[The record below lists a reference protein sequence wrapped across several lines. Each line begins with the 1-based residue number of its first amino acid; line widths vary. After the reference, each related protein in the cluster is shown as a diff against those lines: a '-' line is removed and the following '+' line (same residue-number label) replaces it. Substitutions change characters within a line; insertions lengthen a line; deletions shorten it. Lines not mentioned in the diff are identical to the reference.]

1 MCGVSSP
8 YDWYRWACEVE
19 CDGPATQA
27 VLFALVRHVD
37 ADGVCWTGHERLARY
52 ASASRKTAS
61 RSLARLEQMGI
72 ISRRRRAGRTD
83 VVQIHQIAPTLD
95 RESEGADRESEGVD
109 SVSVRTESPGGWTE
123 SPRVRTLSPDTLDRE
138 STEESIEESTE
149 ESTQVSKKGE
159 SDVAEVWE
167 HYRQAWKR
175 THGSALNKTP
185 PKRSGLPTVIR
196 EHGVETSKRLV
207 DWWEQSDDDRAT
219 FLRSKKIG
227 HTTLFR
233 PSKAASYIAEWV
245 APWWEQRSS
254 YRPTSVAPE
263 SSLPRYMRH
272 LKGFRHLGSD
282 IIEGE

>member
-1 MCGVSSP
+1 MSSP
-8 YDWYRWACEVE
+8 YDWYRWACEVQ

-52 ASASRKTAS
+52 ASASRKTVS
-61 RSLARLEQMGI
+61 RSLVRLEQMGI
-72 ISRRRRAGRTD
+72 VARQRRSGRTD
-83 VVQIHQIAPTLD
+83 VVQIHQIVPTLD
-95 RESEGADRESEGVD
+95 RESEGADRESEGAD
-109 SVSVRTESPGGWTE
+109 SVSVGTESPGGWTE

-138 STEESIEESTE
+138 STEESIEDSTE
-149 ESTQVSKKGE
+149 ESTEESKKGE

-175 THGSALNKTP
+175 AHGSALNRTP

-207 DWWEQSDDDRAT
+207 DWWEQSEDDRAS
-219 FLRSKKIG
+219 FLRSKKVG
-227 HTTLFR
+227 HITLFR

-245 APWWEQRSS
+245 TPWWDARCAH
-254 YRPTSVAPE
+254 RPETPTPE
-263 SSLPRYMRH
+263 PSLPRYMRH
-272 LKGFRHLGSD
+272 MKGFRRTDSD